1 MLTSALWGVYWH
13 GAFDL
18 DRFPFCCICPL
29 SIFGQGAVL
38 SVIIEAGKLRQRKRE
53 LASARAALADYRR
66 RWDVRR

>member
-1 MLTSALWGVYWH
+1 
-13 GAFDL
+13 
-18 DRFPFCCICPL
+18 
-29 SIFGQGAVL
+29 VL